1 MLLSPFPVMVIG
13 QPADDLS
20 QKLGLEMVENTY
32 FTTPERATHWTARK
46 AQFNS
51 AAEDLGTVGAVALDV
66 HGKLAAANSTGG
78 MTCKS
83 AGRIGDT
90 PIIGAGIYGDRRS
103 AIAW

>member
-1 MLLSPFPVMVIG
+1 
-13 QPADDLS
+13 
-20 QKLGLEMVENTY
+20 MVENDY
-32 FTTPERATHWTARK
+32 FTTSERAAHWTAQK

-51 AAEDLGTVGAVALDV
+51 AAEDLGTVGAVALDIYGNLV
-66 HGKLAAANSTGG
+66 AANSTGG

-83 AGRIGDT
+83 TGRIGDT